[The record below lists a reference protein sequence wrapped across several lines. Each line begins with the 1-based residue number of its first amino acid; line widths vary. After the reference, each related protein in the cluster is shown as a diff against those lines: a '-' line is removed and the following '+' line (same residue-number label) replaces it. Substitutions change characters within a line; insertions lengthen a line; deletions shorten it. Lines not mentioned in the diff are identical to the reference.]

1 MMLIKLFLF
10 FLLLLILPDM
20 YIYKAYI
27 RRVSQKWTHWAY
39 WLPSLF
45 LLLGMT
51 LVFSIHEPRPDSM
64 QRLSNFLL
72 IFLCFSVPKALF
84 VIVILFMKFLYIISG
99 KKLYGGYVAGG
110 LALASL
116 IYVIYGATEGKQHF
130 QIREVTISS
139 DELPSGFDGYRIV
152 QISDIHSG
160 SWTGN
165 GAALQKAVNLINAQH
180 ADLVLFTGDLVNN
193 VATELD
199 EFIPILEQIKGKDGV
214 YSVLGIIRKTKCFD
228 FWERNVL
235 FPKTKRSFFRTPTPL
250 PCPFP
255 LNFSLLIITK
265 KFGNLAKNR
274 YICIV

>member
-84 VIVILFMKFLYIISG
+84 VIVILFMKLLYIISG
-99 KKLYGGYVAGG
+99 KKLYG
-110 LALASL
+110 
-116 IYVIYGATEGKQHF
+116 E
-130 QIREVTISS
+130 
-139 DELPSGFDGYRIV
+139 
-152 QISDIHSG
+152 
-160 SWTGN
+160 
-165 GAALQKAVNLINAQH
+165 
-180 ADLVLFTGDLVNN
+180 
-193 VATELD
+193 
-199 EFIPILEQIKGKDGV
+199 
-214 YSVLGIIRKTKCFD
+214 
-228 FWERNVL
+228 
-235 FPKTKRSFFRTPTPL
+235 
-250 PCPFP
+250 
-255 LNFSLLIITK
+255 TK
-265 KFGNLAKNR
+265 KNQ
-274 YICIV
+274 

>member
-84 VIVILFMKFLYIISG
+84 VIVILFMKLLYIISG

-110 LALASL
+110 LAFS
-116 IYVIYGATEGKQHF
+116 
-130 QIREVTISS
+130 
-139 DELPSGFDGYRIV
+139 
-152 QISDIHSG
+152 
-160 SWTGN
+160 
-165 GAALQKAVNLINAQH
+165 
-180 ADLVLFTGDLVNN
+180 LVNICN
-193 VATELD
+193 
-199 EFIPILEQIKGKDGV
+199 IW
-214 YSVLGIIRKTKCFD
+214 SNRRKTAFS
-228 FWERNVL
+228 NQGGNHQ
-235 FPKTKRSFFRTPTPL
+235 FR
-250 PCPFP
+250 
-255 LNFSLLIITK
+255 
-265 KFGNLAKNR
+265 
-274 YICIV
+274 

>member
-84 VIVILFMKFLYIISG
+84 VIVILFMKLLYIISG

-116 IYVIYGATEGKQHF
+116 IYVIYGATEGETAFSNQ
-130 QIREVTISS
+130 
-139 DELPSGFDGYRIV
+139 G
-152 QISDIHSG
+152 
-160 SWTGN
+160 GN
-165 GAALQKAVNLINAQH
+165 HQ
-180 ADLVLFTGDLVNN
+180 
-193 VATELD
+193 
-199 EFIPILEQIKGKDGV
+199 
-214 YSVLGIIRKTKCFD
+214 
-228 FWERNVL
+228 
-235 FPKTKRSFFRTPTPL
+235 FR
-250 PCPFP
+250 
-255 LNFSLLIITK
+255 
-265 KFGNLAKNR
+265 
-274 YICIV
+274 